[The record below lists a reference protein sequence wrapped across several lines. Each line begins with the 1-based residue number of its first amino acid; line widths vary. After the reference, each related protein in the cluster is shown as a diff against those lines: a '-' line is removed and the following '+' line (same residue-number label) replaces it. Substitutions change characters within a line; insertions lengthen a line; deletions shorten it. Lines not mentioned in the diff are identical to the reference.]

1 MQEEISRHRQSSRA
15 TRRKKTADD
24 LNDGETCVIRVR
36 FFFPLF
42 ARSVSSLSLSLS
54 LCSRG
59 FLYAVCREIFFAPF
73 FPLGGAWCRATREG
87 RKRKNKGVAKARLD
101 ANGWN
106 RAQKNAAR
114 VVFERR
120 GARRR
125 VGRRASASAFARLGF
140 LVLGGPFDPSWVVSV
155 CARVLRLCEL
165 TFLFLSFCRSRAL
178 LSRDQEQTVPEI

>member
-1 MQEEISRHRQSSRA
+1 MSGPSLKSFFFRVLIHRRGKISLSLSRHRQSSRA

-36 FFFPLF
+36 FF
-42 ARSVSSLSLSLS
+42 SSFRAFRVLSLSLS
-54 LCSRG
+54 VSLFAWLFIRCVSRD
-59 FLYAVCREIFFAPF
+59 FFAPF

-125 VGRRASASAFARLGF
+125 VGRRARPRPRSRDL
-140 LVLGGPFDPSWVVSV
+140 D
-155 CARVLRLCEL
+155 
-165 TFLFLSFCRSRAL
+165 FLFW
-178 LSRDQEQTVPEI
+178 VGH